1 MRLSILLPTYNDS
14 CVALATELSRQMA
27 LLDAEAELIV
37 ADDCST
43 DAAKRAENGTIEQ
56 LPGCRVVWAE
66 QNMGR
71 AAIRNRLADEAR
83 GEWLLFIDG
92 DLHVNDASFLQRY
105 LTAMTAD
112 ASVVVGGYRIQG
124 DASALCH
131 NLRYHVERAA
141 EAKKT
146 IQGRQRHPYS
156 HFHTA
161 NFAIR
166 SEVFHSIR
174 FNDEMRRYGFED
186 VLFGRQLQQAGIPIL
201 HIDNP
206 VLFDEFESNEA
217 FLQKTDQSIQTQ
229 HDFAALIGN
238 SSRLLP
244 MYGRLQRLHVAW
256 MLGVCRTLVGPTVR
270 RRLISGRDGNTLFQL
285 YKLMKLHEIVANS
298 HTFNIG

>member
-1 MRLSILLPTYNDS
+1 MKLSILLPTYNDS

-43 DAAKRAENGTIEQ
+43 DAAVRAENGIIEQ
-56 LPGCRVVWAE
+56 FPRCRVVWAQ

-92 DLHVNDASFLQRY
+92 DLHVNDPSFLERY
-105 LTAMTAD
+105 LEAMSEEAQ
-112 ASVVVGGYRIQG
+112 VVVGGYSIQG

-131 NLRYHVERAA
+131 NLRYHVECAA
-141 EAKKT
+141 VGKKSLQT
-146 IQGRQRHPYS
+146 RLLHPYS

-166 SEVFHSIR
+166 RRVFHSIR
-174 FNDEMRRYGFED
+174 FNEEMRRYGFED
-186 VLFGRQLQQAGIPIL
+186 VLFGRQLQQAGIPIR

-217 FLQKTDQSIQTQ
+217 FLQKTDQSIRTQ
-229 HDFAALIGN
+229 HDFAALIGD
-238 SSRLLP
+238 SSRLLS
-244 MYGRLQRLHVAW
+244 MYSRLQRLHVAW
-256 MLGVCRTLVGPTVR
+256 MLSICRTLAGRTVR
-270 RRLISGRDGNTLFQL
+270 LRLLSGRGGNNLFQL
-285 YKLMKLHEIVANS
+285 YKLMKLREIVANS
-298 HTFNIG
+298 RTFNIG